1 MIFNRILQFT
11 ALLSLAFSALAIA
24 QDDNSAISDPADDEA
39 ITILDQTVPVAEE
52 GPPEEDPALE
62 EIDDVQ
68 LLLAEFGRFKE
79 LKEAGVLDQAENV
92 AKRLIELSIRI
103 SGPTSDDTARA
114 LNNLAVV
121 QHEMNNYEAAQQN
134 FSAAIEIIEDNE
146 DQLNANLINPLRG
159 LGASQLESGRPD
171 LAVRSF
177 GRAIHISHV
186 NEGPHNLDQIEILES
201 LAETNLRLGSTE
213 DAKNNQDMIYA
224 LNIRHYAGN
233 SMAMVPSLMR
243 RAAWQRR
250 TGYIL
255 DERATYRRIIRIVES
270 VNGKDHITLIE
281 PLMKLGESYFFVDT
295 SQSSSF
301 QAATAASG
309 EMYFKRAVRI
319 ASENPDA
326 DWDILANA
334 KIALGDYYNF
344 RSEIGRA
351 RSNYKDAWQLM
362 SEEEDRLEIRKSVLE
377 VLTPLNEDNI
387 PRFAG
392 DATSAD
398 RRPSDNNLREGRI
411 VVSYDVDARGRVTSL
426 KFVEANPVEFDEM
439 RRYIQREMRTRIF
452 RLRFEDAEPVAS
464 PNQMLSHTFYY
475 RKDELDEIRAAEG
488 AEAPPKDDP
497 DQT

>member
-1 MIFNRILQFT
+1 MILNRILQFS
-11 ALLSLAFSALAIA
+11 ALLSLAFSAFAIA
-24 QDDNSAISDPADDEA
+24 QDDDTAMSDPADDEA

-52 GPPEEDPALE
+52 GPPEEDPAPE

-68 LLLAEFGRFKE
+68 LLLAEFKRFKE
-79 LKEAGVLDQAENV
+79 LKDAGVLDQAENV
-92 AKRLIELSIRI
+92 AKRMIELSIRI
-103 SGPTSDDTARA
+103 SGPTSSDTAKA

-121 QHEMNNYEAAQQN
+121 QHETNNFEAAQQN

-146 DQLNANLINPLRG
+146 DQLNEGLINPLRG
-159 LGASQLESGRPD
+159 LGASQLGSGRPD
-171 LAVRSF
+171 LAARSF

-186 NEGPHNLDQIEILES
+186 NEGPHNLDQIEILEA

-243 RAAWQRR
+243 RASWQRR

-255 DERATYRRIIRIVES
+255 DERATYRRVIRIVES
-270 VNGKDHITLIE
+270 ANGKGHITLIE

-295 SQSSSF
+295 SESSSY

-319 ASENPDA
+319 ASDNPDA
-326 DWDILANA
+326 DWIILAKA
-334 KIALGDYYNF
+334 KLALGDYYNF
-344 RSEIGRA
+344 RSNINRA
-351 RSNYKDAWQLM
+351 RSNYRDAWHLM
-362 SEEEDRLEIRKSVLE
+362 SEEEDRLEIRKSALE
-377 VLTPLNEDNI
+377 VLTPLNEDPI

-392 DATSAD
+392 DATSVD
-398 RRPSDNNLREGRI
+398 RRTDENNLREGRI
-411 VVSYDVDARGRVTSL
+411 VVSYDVDARGRVKSL
-426 KFVEANPVEFDEM
+426 KFVEANPVEFDDM

-452 RLRFEDAEPVAS
+452 RPRFEDAEPVTS

-475 RKDELDEIRAAEG
+475 RKDELDEMRAEKA
-488 AEAPPKDDP
+488 AEAPPEDEP